1 MLNSSDVKGIA
12 SSDGTLLS
20 LEELTKTVNQINIE
34 SGTGTASVQQK
45 YGTYSANAT
54 GVNAAAF
61 GGKRYDKLTDG
72 NRTAT
77 SAEGNQSFAAGGCAH
92 AYGDWAVSI
101 GKDTKSYQKSS
112 YSFGG
117 GTQAGMT
124 EDEFNAYFWDSS
136 TNTPLHNGQGKDSSG
151 NILSNEG
158 ETYAK
163 SYSFGVAFGNTC
175 KAFGKNSFAHGFFT
189 QASGMNSIA
198 LNKDSRA
205 NGDSSIAIGA
215 GCIADGE
222 NSFAAGLSSKAAGYN
237 SFAAGAS
244 NNANGLRSVVFGQEN
259 NANGGNSFI
268 SGYQCNSYTLAN
280 DSACFGTNT
289 TAKGRADFITG
300 WYNRAAEYTET
311 SDNTPSRTPQL
322 ICGRFNTPNTN
333 AIFQVGNG
341 EWNTSSVHTYS
352 NAFEVLADGRAKVY
366 KAPTEAN
373 DVVRMGDISGL
384 GGTGFVR
391 DDNDSVSYTDG
402 VVTLPIIKRAV
413 DAQAIYIELSV
424 VTYTSIG
431 PTYSSTAKAYLAD
444 GTQLSVVGGALNGSG
459 AFELEG
465 SGVIYDFNGDEY
477 YFFITAGGATGS
489 VPTISSAALIRSIDV
504 DNAFVRKSR
513 FSTAG
518 SIYGTNI
525 TETQIKQTIGSSAI
539 LKSEAITT
547 TMNGEE
553 NTWIYC
559 PITVSRNRMTQTEL
573 MSSYHLY
580 CF

>member
-12 SSDGTLLS
+12 SSDGKILS
-20 LEELTKTVNQINIE
+20 LEELTKIVNQINIE

-45 YGTYSANAT
+45 YVVNNNTYSANAS
-54 GVNAAAF
+54 GVNATAF

-72 NRTAT
+72 NRMPT

-136 TNTPLHNGQGKDSSG
+136 TNTPLHNGRGKDSSG

-158 ETYAK
+158 ETYAE

-175 KAFGKNSFAHGFFT
+175 KAFGKNSLAHGFFT

-205 NGDSSIAIGA
+205 NGDSSVAIGA

-222 NSFAAGLSSKAAGYN
+222 NSFAAGLNSKATGYN

-244 NNANGLRSVVFGQEN
+244 NNANGLRSVVFGQESR
-259 NANGGNSFI
+259 ANGGNSFI
-268 SGYQCNSYTLAN
+268 SGYQCNTERLAN
-280 DSACFGTNT
+280 DAACFGTNA

-341 EWNTSSVHTYS
+341 EWNTSSIHTYS

-366 KAPTEAN
+366 GKPTDNN
-373 DVVRMGDISGL
+373 DVVRLGDL
-384 GGTGFVR
+384 GGAIGGGGSVFYTFNGQLTDQSLIISTGESVPIDVSPANEWINLPQGHKYLVLYYVHYKQSYPSTQNWMGFVVR
-391 DDNDSVSYTDG
+391 DGDGIPYGDLYYYKMAYFPSEWTTSTDNNARQMLTFMTTFGLIDATSGIKGVAPYLATDYTTG
-402 VVTLPIIKRAV
+402 NSN
-413 DAQAIYIELSV
+413 DAQV
-424 VTYTSIG
+424 V
-431 PTYSSTAKAYLAD
+431 
-444 GTQLSVVGGALNGSG
+444 
-459 AFELEG
+459 
-465 SGVIYDFNGDEY
+465 
-477 YFFITAGGATGS
+477 
-489 VPTISSAALIRSIDV
+489 
-504 DNAFVRKSR
+504 
-513 FSTAG
+513 
-518 SIYGTNI
+518 
-525 TETQIKQTIGSSAI
+525 I
-539 LKSEAITT
+539 L
-547 TMNGEE
+547 
-553 NTWIYC
+553 
-559 PITVSRNRMTQTEL
+559 Q
-573 MSSYHLY
+573 
-580 CF
+580 F